1 MLIKTLRMEVTRATT
16 TSAIAAEH
24 AGKGRKYNSPL
35 PCFLPPLP
43 SQLAP
48 PGASLWWS
56 SFCLR
61 GGLAGFL
68 LSSLPVSACS
78 GASGDSARQS
88 EVERPSVR
96 PSLAERFSDFRNRI
110 SEGCLARCDNNKRGS
125 SAILKRCRAGHVQE
139 TPVSFLII
147 SSGSI
152 MSAAA
157 AAAAAAERGIRCTSK
172 SQAQCTGPF
181 GVKCEWL

>member
-1 MLIKTLRMEVTRATT
+1 MLEKGERTTRRSLVFFA
-16 TSAIAAEH
+16 
-24 AGKGRKYNSPL
+24 
-35 PCFLPPLP
+35 PLP

-48 PGASLWWS
+48 PRASLWWS

-125 SAILKRCRAGHVQE
+125 SAIRKRCRAGHVQE